1 MPLYPPIEP
10 HRTGSLDVGDGHRV
24 YFEESGNPHG
34 KPVIFLHGGPG
45 GGTHPVQRRFF
56 DPRRYRI
63 VLFDQRGCGKS
74 SPHASLE
81 ANTTWHLVDDIELLR
96 RTLGLGKVQ
105 LFGGSWGSTLALAYA
120 SRHPENVSEL
130 VLRGIFLLRRS
141 ELDWFYGGGAANLF
155 PEEYER
161 FIGAI
166 PVAERSDVVGAYYR
180 RLTHADASIRLPAA
194 TEWSRWEAST
204 SRLLLDQELVDRC
217 AVPRFSEAFARIEAH
232 FFEHAGFFERDGFLL
247 EQIPKMAHLPC
258 VIVQGRYDVVCP
270 VRSAYDLHRAWPGS
284 ELVIVPDAG
293 HAVTEHGT
301 IEALITATRAFVTS

>member
-10 HRTGSLDVGDGHRV
+10 YRTGSLDVGDGHRV

-63 VLFDQRGCGKS
+63 VLFDQRGCGRS
-74 SPHASLE
+74 SPYACLD
-81 ANTTWHLVDDIELLR
+81 ANTTWHLVADVELLR
-96 RTLGLGKVQ
+96 RTLALGKVQ

-161 FIGAI
+161 FLGVI
-166 PVAERSDVVGAYYR
+166 PHDERDDVIGAYYR
-180 RLTHADASIRLPAA
+180 LLTHFDPSIRLPAA
-194 TEWSRWEAST
+194 TEWSRWEAIT
-204 SRLLLDQELVDRC
+204 SRLLIDAEAVDRC
-217 AVPRFSEAFARIEAH
+217 AIATVAEAFARIEAH
-232 FFEHAGFFERDGFLL
+232 YFEHAGFFERDGFLL
-247 EQIPKMAHLPC
+247 EQVPRMAHLPC

-270 VRSAYDLHRAWPGS
+270 AKSAYELHRAWPGS
-284 ELVIVPDAG
+284 KLVIVPDAG
-293 HAVTEHGT
+293 HAVTEAGIT
-301 IEALITATRAFVTS
+301 EALVEATNAFAS